1 MASHSI
7 SLVDLHNGDR
17 MSRDEFLWRWEQI
30 PDIKRAELIDGVV
43 YLSSPLSEWH
53 SDYELL
59 LCSWLLAFEDRVPGL
74 KILPNATWLLGD
86 SSPQPDLALIR
97 QQGSSH
103 SEGKFRQGP
112 PELAVEIS
120 YSSLAYDLGPKLE
133 LYRRTGVQEYLT
145 ILLEDKKAQWRVL
158 GSDGRY
164 RLLKLSG
171 GFLKS
176 KIFPGLWLDPVAL
189 FPPDRKRLL
198 AGVEAGSKSIPAAQP
213 GKRRSP

>member
-30 PDIKRAELIDGVV
+30 PEIKRAELIDGVA
-43 YLSSPLSEWH
+43 YLGPPVSEQH
-53 SDYELL
+53 SDYEQLL
-59 LCSWLLAFEDRVPGL
+59 NRWLSHYESRVPGL
-74 KILPNATWLLGD
+74 KVLPNATWLLGD

-97 QQGSSH
+97 RTGTSRSS
-103 SEGKFRQGP
+103 GKFREGP
-112 PELAVEIS
+112 PELVVEIC

-133 LYRRTGVQEYLT
+133 LYRRAGVQEYLT
-145 ILLEDKKAQWRVL
+145 ILLENNKVQWRVL
-158 GSDGRY
+158 NSDRRY
-164 RLLKLSG
+164 QVLKPAG

-176 KIFPGLWLDPVAL
+176 RVFPGLWLDAGAM

-198 AGVEAGSKSIPAAQP
+198 AGVDAGLQASPITVRKE
-213 GKRRSP
+213 RR